1 MQRMGKEFKIESLS
15 SLDSGSSYTPKNTQT
30 QTPTNDEIIAGT
42 GLFGGM
48 VQGLPTNP
56 PPAPTPTPTNPN
68 EVGQVDSEQM
78 VNNLSGGKNG
88 SLEIQRYLYE
98 TGLQNIFNDYN
109 KQIANLDASKQKEIE
124 DAYFIREMGKKY
136 LGEYAS
142 NLNIGDVSGNLLSL
156 YGSYQQNIGQIN
168 QYYNDLQ
175 FGLEN
180 KYLDKKNEY
189 ELGLTQVQMMAEE
202 DDRQAKRAEAIYQ
215 LSMGAIPR
223 DQVGSFLEQNR
234 SILGEEAYWQHKVE
248 NNLAEISKNVE
259 NELANAK
266 NFETIDEWNSHVD
279 KLFEDN
285 KINVDGAEYLKA
297 MYEQERTTNFTLVVD
312 EIGDFAYMN
321 PGRDFVSNG
330 KVYKNPRGDYYGETT
345 RQIKDG
351 DSTYDGLHEEGQD
364 MPYGE
369 IFGYKGKTYVK
380 EIIGGED
387 VYVEYEK
394 GNTMQSNSFKQVVE
408 KGEEGSNESS
418 FYNEIHKELQ
428 GKSGYIESDRGRIAY
443 TYEDGKYVPHVN
455 FEAFDIGGE
464 KGTFVIDGQNY
475 TIAKK
480 YKDNGTNG
488 IIDVKDQW
496 KSGDW
501 KSGFKASKNSKKQL
515 GYNVIEEMVK
525 VYFNGDRK
533 AASDYI
539 EGSRSWGAN
548 KIGEENAIVVR
559 YDNRY
564 FTLND
569 GELWELKPPK

>member
-1 MQRMGKEFKIESLS
+1 MQGTKKEFKVDLS
-15 SLDSGSSYTPKNTQT
+15 SLDGGSSSN
-30 QTPTNDEIIAGT
+30 
-42 GLFGGM
+42 
-48 VQGLPTNP
+48 
-56 PPAPTPTPTNPN
+56 PTNPN

-78 VNNLSGGKNG
+78 VNNFSGRKNG
-88 SLEIQRYLYE
+88 SLEMQRYLYE

-109 KQIANLDASKQKEIE
+109 KQIGSLDKAKQKEIE

-142 NLNIGDVSGNLLSL
+142 NLDIGDVSGNLLSL

-168 QYYNDLQ
+168 QHYNDLQ

-180 KYLDKKNEY
+180 QYLDKKNEY
-189 ELGLTQVQMMAEE
+189 ELGLTQVQMMAGEE
-202 DDRQAKRAEAIYQ
+202 DRQAQRAEVIYQ

-234 SILGEEAYWQHKVE
+234 NIIGEEAYWQHKVE

-266 NFETIDEWNSHVD
+266 NFETKDEWDSHVD
-279 KLFEDN
+279 KLFEDS
-285 KINVDGAEYLKA
+285 KINVDGTEYLKA
-297 MYEQERTTNFTLVVD
+297 MYEQERTTNLTLVAKAD

-351 DSTYDGLHEEGQD
+351 DSTYDGLHEEGEG

-369 IFGYKGKTYVK
+369 IFGYKGKSYVK
-380 EIIGGED
+380 EIIGGEE

-394 GNTMQSNSFKQVVE
+394 GNTMQSNSFKQTI
-408 KGEEGSNESS
+408 GEGKEGSDESIL
-418 FYNEIHKELQ
+418 YNEIHKKLK
-428 GKSGYIESDRGRIAY
+428 GKSGYVERSDDRGRIAY
-443 TYEDGKYVPHVN
+443 TYEDGKYVPHVD
-455 FEAFDIGGE
+455 FQAFDIGGE
-464 KGTFVIDGQNY
+464 KGTFLIDGQNY

-480 YKDNGTNG
+480 YNDNGKNG
-488 IIDVKDQW
+488 IIDVKNQW
-496 KSGDW
+496 KKGDW
-501 KSGFKASKNSKKQL
+501 KSGFEASKNSRTQL

-525 VYFNGDRK
+525 VYFNGDRR
-533 AASDYI
+533 AASIYI
-539 EGSRSWGAN
+539 EGSRTFGVN
-548 KIGEENAIVVR
+548 EIKEKDAIVVR